1 MTTDNVLI
9 VDDDENNLSLFGDYI
24 NSFGFNYD
32 TAEDGQ
38 AAVKKLES
46 GHFTIVLTDIVM
58 PHMDGIQLLKYI
70 R

>member
-1 MTTDNVLI
+1 MATDKVLI
-9 VDDDENNLSLFGDYI
+9 VDDDKKNLDLFGSYI

-58 PHMDGIQLLKYI
+58 PNMDGIHLLKYI